1 MLGYS
6 QWRRFEEAVKQAM
19 TSCEASG
26 NNPAHHFAGVGKM
39 VGLGSGS
46 QREKKRRELF
56 DRQDEIQR
64 KRDDLTDELERQL
77 KQEST
82 VSTLLICR

>member
-1 MLGYS
+1 MKPQETTRPTILPAS
-6 QWRRFEEAVKQAM
+6 AKWWASALEANA
-19 TSCEASG
+19 
-26 NNPAHHFAGVGKM
+26 
-39 VGLGSGS
+39 
-46 QREKKRRELF
+46 KKHRELF